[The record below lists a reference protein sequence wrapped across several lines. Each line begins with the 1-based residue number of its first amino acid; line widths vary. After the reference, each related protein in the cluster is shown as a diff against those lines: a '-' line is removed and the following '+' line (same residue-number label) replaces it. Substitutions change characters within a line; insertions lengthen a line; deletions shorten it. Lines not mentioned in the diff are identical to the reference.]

1 MRQMINSTDDII
13 GVDYGAKRIG
23 IARVSPVAKIGE
35 PLTVLN
41 ATEETVLEQIQSIIT
56 EYDAQACVVGL
67 PRGLDGQDTEQ
78 TAQCKA
84 FAEMLKNHMST
95 PVYMIDEA
103 GSSKAAQQ
111 RIADTGSG
119 AGLDAVAAAVFV
131 EDFVNHHDK
140 DLLLV
145 R

>member
-1 MRQMINSTDDII
+1 MINNTDDII
-13 GVDYGAKRIG
+13 GIDYGAKRIG
-23 IARVSPVAKIGE
+23 VARVSPVVKIGE
-35 PLTVLN
+35 PLIVLN
-41 ATEETVLEQIQSIIT
+41 ATEETVLDQIQAIVT
-56 EYDAQACVVGL
+56 EHDAQACVVGL

-78 TAQCKA
+78 TLHCRT
-84 FAEMLKNHMST
+84 FAAVLQKHVT
-95 PVYMIDEA
+95 VPVFMIDEA

-111 RIADTGSG
+111 RIADTDSE

-131 EDFVNHHDK
+131 EDFVHHRDK